1 MKKFLKLVMELKSWI
16 CLSFTASILIYLTVE
31 FALAWAEEGGRLA
44 AAWASFAGARMRC
57 TQMLQM
63 FILCACISL
72 LQYVFFS
79 GRALKRLGYGLRMA
93 LFAAL
98 CFGLCLAL
106 DLFLIARV
114 IPRRPRYLEIFLK
127 PFLASALMGGAAW
140 AVYGLGS
147 KLFLSLGAQSLKE
160 ALASGVEPG
169 GLGARLCVLDQAA
182 GLVLDLS
189 RTGNAL
195 LTLGAIGVAVVV
207 YGVLVIALRAISRDD
222 LSLMPKGDKIARLL
236 RL

>member
-57 TQMLQM
+57 TLILQM

-98 CFGLCLAL
+98 CFGLCLGFAAAFHWFPL
-106 DLFLIARV
+106 ENPGAWLSFAAIFLIAYV
-114 IPRRPRYLEIFLK
+114 GI
-127 PFLASALMGGAAW
+127 
-140 AVYGLGS
+140 
-147 KLFLSLGAQSLKE
+147 SLGFEIYFRVMGKKYDE
-160 ALASGVEPG
+160 ALGRRR
-169 GLGARLCVLDQAA
+169 RLSNGEDSVNK
-182 GLVLDLS
+182 
-189 RTGNAL
+189 T
-195 LTLGAIGVAVVV
+195 
-207 YGVLVIALRAISRDD
+207 
-222 LSLMPKGDKIARLL
+222 
-236 RL
+236 